1 MTTYEIFLHRTSAS
15 QDLKHFLRHVIIL
28 LKLINQRIYR
38 QLSHLK
44 MAIFEV
50 YCEGVVWGPTKEE
63 TLKPQILL
71 LLTKQISWCGGLLPS
86 SVSSA
91 LARKTL
97 HSTHHFWQQ
106 QQQTDD
112 GGMDGLP
119 LLIVWLYLSLPLP
132 ALRLSLS
139 PTRPSFWNSF
149 TFKWKNSNNIHHWQ
163 PHGLVSKSGI
173 KFKENTW
180 SFIAA

>member
-1 MTTYEIFLHRTSAS
+1 MFKKPTFTQFYAIFSLINVQKYFAWLSFRSFPAGMPIFS
-15 QDLKHFLRHVIIL
+15 QIRVGHVTWKGDSLMHPLLKHFLRQVIIL
-28 LKLINQRIYR
+28 LKLINQRIHR
-38 QLSHLK
+38 KLSHLK

-106 QQQTDD
+106 QQQTEEWTD
-112 GGMDGLP
+112 
-119 LLIVWLYLSLPLP
+119 YLS
-132 ALRLSLS
+132 
-139 PTRPSFWNSF
+139 
-149 TFKWKNSNNIHHWQ
+149 
-163 PHGLVSKSGI
+163 
-173 KFKENTW
+173 
-180 SFIAA
+180 